1 MGMPTGKIRK
11 KCKTCVYRMSKHE
24 QGFMHGNCNYIC
36 ITGKIRGCDVENCD
50 KYINGKKKR
59 GKRLVRR
66 KSKHGNMNK
75 FMYSSTKRKRR
86 NRVRGK

>member
-36 ITGKIRGCDVENCD
+36 ITGKIRVCDVENCD
-50 KYINGKKKR
+50 KYINGK
-59 GKRLVRR
+59 R
-66 KSKHGNMNK
+66 KEEKDWCVENQNME
-75 FMYSSTKRKRR
+75 T
-86 NRVRGK
+86 